1 MRQVL
6 RSKRAM
12 VLTVLVGLFAAL
24 TFSSVALGVFA
35 TSQGVLADSN
45 TVNAVNFNVDP
56 IKLRTKDSVRIR
68 VVHSVRP
75 DGTVF
80 GWHTH
85 PGPAIVTVVRG
96 GFWIT
101 QGSCTPTMVPAGGA
115 YIEEPGVPVEAVTVG
130 ETEWITT
137 MILPLGADP
146 APPTSPAC

>member
-1 MRQVL
+1 MKGR
-6 RSKRAM
+6 RAKAIALAVM
-12 VLTVLVGLFAAL
+12 VGGLAAL
-24 TFSSVALGVFA
+24 AFTTVALGVFS

-68 VVHSVRP
+68 VVHTVRP
-75 DGTVF
+75 GGTVF

-115 YIEEPGVPVEAVTVG
+115 YIEEPDVPVEAVTIG
-130 ETEWITT
+130 ETEWITA

-146 APPTSPAC
+146 APPTDPAC

>member
-1 MRQVL
+1 MKGR
-6 RSKRAM
+6 RAKTIALAVM
-12 VLTVLVGLFAAL
+12 VGGLAAL
-24 TFSSVALGVFA
+24 AFTTVALGVFS

-68 VVHSVRP
+68 VVHTVRP
-75 DGTVF
+75 GGTVF

-115 YIEEPGVPVEAVTVG
+115 YIEEPGVPVEAVTIG
-130 ETEWITT
+130 ETEWITA

-146 APPTSPAC
+146 APPTDPAC